1 MKPISGTI
9 AALVFIL
16 MISEPARSDYIPEP
30 PADPYAIDVQDALKT
45 PLTAVQCLA
54 LNIYH
59 EARGESLNGQYAVAM
74 VTLNRLASK
83 HYPDS
88 VCGVVLQAYQFT
100 WVRDGRSD
108 QPEVDSSEWKLAYN
122 IAYRFIH
129 GGYYVGWMS
138 SLTHYHR
145 YDVEVYWPRLR
156 VAVAIGDH
164 VFYEPKRGPA

>member
-1 MKPISGTI
+1 MKPFSAL
-9 AALVFIL
+9 AAVAVFIL
-16 MISEPARSDYIPEP
+16 MIAEPVRADYIPEP
-30 PADPYAIDVQDALKT
+30 PDDPYAIDVQDALT
-45 PLTAVQCLA
+45 TRLTAVQCLA

-108 QPEVDSSEWKLAYN
+108 QPEVDSDQWRLAYN
-122 IAYRFIH
+122 IAYRFMA
-129 GGYYVGWMS
+129 GGFWIPWMG

-145 YDVEVYWPRLR
+145 HDVKVYWPRLR
-156 VAVAIGDH
+156 VAVVIGDH
-164 VFYEPKRGPA
+164 VFY